1 MTRRTR
7 PTAPPSKI
15 VPAVLA
21 GNTVVLKPSPHTPVA
36 TLRLGELAQDIFP
49 RGVVNVVSGGNEL
62 GACGVRKVDGFSIHP
77 ARKLTTCPD
86 CKRITK
92 ESMQASAQAEAG
104 GKVPNGVIAALGSGA
119 AS

>member
-1 MTRRTR
+1 MKRDGTEHKGGFVHRSSMAHNKR
-7 PTAPPSKI
+7 SYS
-15 VPAVLA
+15 L
-21 GNTVVLKPSPHTPVA
+21 
-36 TLRLGELAQDIFP
+36 
-49 RGVVNVVSGGNEL
+49 GNEL

-92 ESMQASAQAEAG
+92 ASMEASAQAEAG
-104 GKVPNGVIAALGSGA
+104 GNVPKGISTVLGSGA